1 VIHSVN
7 PRLRGAARII
17 WILIAK
23 FFPCGKKLGP
33 TLAVVITGTHR
44 GIIKCRFLIVHNFYH
59 PLFCHYMANL
69 FQKAKIYF
77 SEVSL
82 FFLALRAYEGR

>member
-23 FFPCGKKLGP
+23 FFPCGKKAGFDS
-33 TLAVVITGTHR
+33 
-44 GIIKCRFLIVHNFYH
+44 CSSYH
-59 PLFCHYMANL
+59 WDPQRHH
-69 FQKAKIYF
+69 
-77 SEVSL
+77 
-82 FFLALRAYEGR
+82 